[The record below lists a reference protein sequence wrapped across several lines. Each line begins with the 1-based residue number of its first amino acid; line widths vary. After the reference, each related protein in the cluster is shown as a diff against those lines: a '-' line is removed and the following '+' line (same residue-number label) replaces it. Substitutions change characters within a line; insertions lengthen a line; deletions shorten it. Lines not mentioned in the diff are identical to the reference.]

1 MTGRGPGLTPEER
14 ASVRLVIELVDMLAV
29 RHGFDPAELISPRTG
44 TPLGPVLARM
54 RDALRDDDPA
64 RGTSAGRP
72 L

>member
-1 MTGRGPGLTPEER
+1 MKGRGPGLTPDER
-14 ASVRLVIELVDMLAV
+14 ASVRLVVELVDMLAA

-54 RDALRDDDPA
+54 RDALRDEDPA
-64 RGTSAGRP
+64 RDAHGGHP